1 LFKTFEFFKEEIIKR
16 TIRYDDNQK
25 LFLECALKTIDYLS
39 DVPDET
45 ITKIIYSLTFTKFEK
60 GTKIFMCD
68 ETSNMMQI
76 IQNGVVEIYTTM
88 DNGVEFVIERLF
100 RGSVMNHHS
109 FITEDKI
116 DVNARCQSSVTLFY
130 ILWDK
135 MTEIKE
141 GCDILAKNI
150 NDIEHSIVN
159 RDNPIALDYIIS
171 RDPKATVLN
180 KQKKKRNGPKQK
192 FSIDSLPQ
200 RDQ

>member
-1 LFKTFEFFKEEIIKR
+1 LAKLHRSDLESLFADFPFFKEEIIKR

-60 GTKIFMCD
+60 GTKIFQSD

-116 DVNARCQSSVTLFY
+116 DVNARC
-130 ILWDK
+130 
-135 MTEIKE
+135 
-141 GCDILAKNI
+141 
-150 NDIEHSIVN
+150 
-159 RDNPIALDYIIS
+159 
-171 RDPKATVLN
+171 
-180 KQKKKRNGPKQK
+180 
-192 FSIDSLPQ
+192 
-200 RDQ
+200 

>member
-1 LFKTFEFFKEEIIKR
+1 
-16 TIRYDDNQK
+16 
-25 LFLECALKTIDYLS
+25 
-39 DVPDET
+39 
-45 ITKIIYSLTFTKFEK
+45 
-60 GTKIFMCD
+60 MCD

>member
-1 LFKTFEFFKEEIIKR
+1 LAKLHRSDLESLFADFPFFKEEIIKR

-60 GTKIFMCD
+60 GTKIFQSD

-141 GCDILAKNI
+141 DCDILAKNI

-180 KQKKKRNGPKQK
+180 KQKKKRNGPK
-192 FSIDSLPQ
+192 
-200 RDQ
+200 

>member
-1 LFKTFEFFKEEIIKR
+1 M
-16 TIRYDDNQK
+16 
-25 LFLECALKTIDYLS
+25 FLECALKTIDYLS

-60 GTKIFMCD
+60 GTKIFQSD

-116 DVNARCQSSVTLFY
+116 DVNARC
-130 ILWDK
+130 
-135 MTEIKE
+135 
-141 GCDILAKNI
+141 
-150 NDIEHSIVN
+150 
-159 RDNPIALDYIIS
+159 
-171 RDPKATVLN
+171 
-180 KQKKKRNGPKQK
+180 
-192 FSIDSLPQ
+192 
-200 RDQ
+200 

>member
-1 LFKTFEFFKEEIIKR
+1 
-16 TIRYDDNQK
+16 
-25 LFLECALKTIDYLS
+25 
-39 DVPDET
+39 
-45 ITKIIYSLTFTKFEK
+45 
-60 GTKIFMCD
+60 
-68 ETSNMMQI
+68 MQI

-135 MTEIKE
+135 MTDIKE
-141 GCDILAKNI
+141 DCDILAKNI

-180 KQKKKRNGPKQK
+180 K
-192 FSIDSLPQ
+192 
-200 RDQ
+200 

>member
-1 LFKTFEFFKEEIIKR
+1 MFKTFEFFKEEIIKR